1 MREIKFRGKRKD
13 NSEWACGYLVVHPG
27 SAFIL
32 DTGYLIQNGDF
43 YAPPK
48 WWAQVDPA
56 TVGQW
61 TGLKDKNGKDI
72 YEGDVVILTRRI
84 APYYGCPE
92 EDMKT
97 VYTTTKAIF
106 DSGSFWLTGD
116 GFSGNCHFHYNA
128 EDREI
133 IGNIH
138 DNPELL
144 AKTVAEAKEGKTG
157 RADVLEVTLWADG

>member
-13 NSEWACGYLVVHPG
+13 NGEWVYGDLEHHWDGVQCRISDYCGGNP
-27 SAFIL
+27 
-32 DTGYLIQNGDF
+32 
-43 YAPPK
+43 
-48 WWAQVDPA
+48 VDPS
-56 TVGQW
+56 TVGQY

-116 GFSGNCHFHYNA
+116 RFSDNCHFHYNA

-138 DNPELL
+138 DNPDLL
-144 AKTVAEAKEGKTG
+144 K
-157 RADVLEVTLWADG
+157 DGGQRG

>member
-1 MREIKFRGKRKD
+1 MRDYKFRGRRKD
-13 NSEWACGYLVVHPG
+13 NGEWVYGYL
-27 SAFIL
+27 AFIYVSGRDASGFVYT
-32 DTGYLIQNGDF
+32 DTAKIYSQDDCRSYDVL
-43 YAPPK
+43 AS
-48 WWAQVDPA
+48 
-56 TVGQW
+56 TVGEY
-61 TGLKDKNGKDI
+61 TGLKDKNGVEI

-144 AKTVAEAKEGKTG
+144 EEVIAKARECEAGG
-157 RADVLEVTLWADG
+157 

>member
-13 NSEWACGYLVVHPG
+13 NGEWVYGDLQHHWDGVQCRISDYCGGNP
-27 SAFIL
+27 
-32 DTGYLIQNGDF
+32 
-43 YAPPK
+43 
-48 WWAQVDPA
+48 VDPS
-56 TVGQW
+56 TVGQY
-61 TGLKDKNGKDI
+61 TGLKDRNGRDI

-116 GFSGNCHFHYNA
+116 GFSDNRHFHYNA

-144 AKTVAEAKEGKTG
+144 KEVIAEAREGKANG
-157 RADVLEVTLWADG
+157 